1 MGSTAFYWRCFLA
14 MVLGYAVIASTWI
27 TSDGLTDEPAKSDL
41 VIIPGN
47 TVNPDGSLSPRLKG
61 RLDAALSL
69 WHQGLASHFF
79 VSGGVGKEGVDEA
92 HAMKQYLLASGV
104 PALRIF
110 QDSEGMNTEATARNA
125 AELMRQH
132 KLTSAVIATQ
142 FFHITRL
149 RILLKQQGVNVVG
162 HVHGHYFEL
171 RDVYSLTREVVA
183 LSVILLKSCGAIEN
197 QCL

>member
-1 MGSTAFYWRCFLA
+1 MGSTAFYWRCFVA
-14 MVLGYAVIASTWI
+14 IVLGYAVIASTWI
-27 TSDGLTDEPAKSDL
+27 TSEGLTDTAAKSDL

-69 WHQGLASHFF
+69 WHDGLVSYFF

-92 HAMKQYLLASGV
+92 QAMKAYLVASGV

-110 QDSEGMNTEATARNA
+110 QDSEGLNTEATARNA
-125 AELMRQH
+125 AEWMRKN

-162 HVHGHYFEL
+162 NVHGPYFEL
-171 RDVYSLTREVVA
+171 RDAYSLAREVVA
-183 LSVILLKSCGAIEN
+183 LSVILLKNLDGIAN
-197 QCL
+197 D

>member
-1 MGSTAFYWRCFLA
+1 MGSTAFYWRCFVVI
-14 MVLGYAVIASTWI
+14 VLGYAVIASTWI
-27 TSDGLTDEPAKSDL
+27 TSNGLTDEPAKSDL

-104 PALRIF
+104 AAERIF

-125 AELMRQH
+125 AIVMRQH
-132 KLTSAVIATQ
+132 QFKSAVIATQ

-171 RDVYSLTREVVA
+171 RDAYSLAREVVA
-183 LSVILLKSCGAIEN
+183 LSVILLKNLDGIANE
-197 QCL
+197 

>member
-1 MGSTAFYWRCFLA
+1 MGSSAFYWRCFLA
-14 MVLGYAVIASTWI
+14 IVLSYAVITSIWI
-27 TSDGLTDEPAKSDL
+27 TSDGLTDKAAKSDL

-47 TVNPDGSLSPRLKG
+47 TVNSDGSLSPRLKG

-69 WHQGLASHFF
+69 WHDGLVSYFF

-92 HAMKQYLLASGV
+92 QAMKAYLTASGV

-171 RDVYSLTREVVA
+171 RDAYSLAREVVA
-183 LSVILLKSCGAIEN
+183 LSVILLQNLDGIANE
-197 QCL
+197 

>member
-1 MGSTAFYWRCFLA
+1 MGSTAFYWRCFVA
-14 MVLGYAVIASTWI
+14 IVLGYAVIALTWI
-27 TSDGLTDEPAKSDL
+27 TSEGLTDTAAKSDL

-92 HAMKQYLLASGV
+92 HAMKEYLLASGV
-104 PALRIF
+104 AAERIF

-125 AELMRQH
+125 AIVMRQH
-132 KLTSAVIATQ
+132 QFKSAVIATQ

-183 LSVILLKSCGAIEN
+183 LSVILLKNLDGIANE
-197 QCL
+197 

>member
-1 MGSTAFYWRCFLA
+1 MSSTAFYWRCLVA
-14 MVLGYAVIASTWI
+14 LILGYAVIASTWI

-92 HAMKQYLLASGV
+92 HAMKEYLLASGV
-104 PALRIF
+104 AAERIF
-110 QDSEGMNTEATARNA
+110 QDSEGLNTEATARNA

-149 RILLKQQGVNVVG
+149 RVLLVQQGVKVVG
-162 HVHGHYFEL
+162 NVHGRYFEL
-171 RDVYSLTREVVA
+171 RDAYSLAREVVA
-183 LSVILLKSCGAIEN
+183 LSVILLQNLDGIANE
-197 QCL
+197 

>member
-1 MGSTAFYWRCFLA
+1 MGCSAFYWRCFLA
-14 MVLGYAVIASTWI
+14 IVLGYAVIASTWI

-69 WHQGLASHFF
+69 WHQGLVSYFF

-92 HAMKQYLLASGV
+92 QAMKAYLVASGV

-110 QDSEGMNTEATARNA
+110 QDSEGLNTEATARNA
-125 AELMRQH
+125 AELMRQN

-162 HVHGHYFEL
+162 NVHGHYFEL
-171 RDVYSLTREVVA
+171 RDAYSLAREVVA
-183 LSVILLKSCGAIEN
+183 LSVILLKNLDGIANE
-197 QCL
+197 